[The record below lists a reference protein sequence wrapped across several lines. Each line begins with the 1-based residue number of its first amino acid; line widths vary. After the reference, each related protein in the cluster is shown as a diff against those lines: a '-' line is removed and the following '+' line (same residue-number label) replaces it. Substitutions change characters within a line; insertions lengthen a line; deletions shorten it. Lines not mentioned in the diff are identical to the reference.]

1 MKTRFDFVSNSS
13 SSSYIIAVGP
23 EYTSRMVARDVAE
36 KTFSDD
42 FEDVADFFENKTVLT
57 AIEINYRDWND
68 TYNDWVYNF
77 IPAGICV
84 DDSELSK
91 WFDANGEVRNDLDV
105 FEVIPKLSWHGDDG
119 MSENEDIVY
128 ERRLMGKITD
138 KTLKFTKW
146 LHDKVVEV
154 YGTEDSGYY
163 YTDSTDVSEIDAAK
177 QLAEYENNLA
187 KGNKLYLARFSY
199 DGDAMRYGYIYI
211 AETENWKRGIRQRML
226 EDSDCIK
233 EAWCIDS

>member
-1 MKTRFDFVSNSS
+1 MKIRTDFVSNSS

-23 EYTSRMVARDVAE
+23 EYTSRMAAQDVAE
-36 KTFSDD
+36 KTFGDG

-57 AIEINYRDWND
+57 AIEIKYSDWND
-68 TYNDWVYNF
+68 KYSDWMYNF

-84 DDSELSK
+84 DDEELDT
-91 WFDANGEVRNDLDV
+91 WFDDNGEVRNDLDIL
-105 FEVIPKLSWHGDDG
+105 EVIPKLSWHNDDG

-154 YGTEDSGYY
+154 YGIEHSGY
-163 YTDSTDVSEIDAAK
+163 YTDSADTSEIDAAK
-177 QLAEYENNLA
+177 QLAEYEKNLA
-187 KGNKLYLARFSY
+187 EGNKLYFTRFSY
-199 DGDAMRYGYIYI
+199 DGDAMCYGHIYI
-211 AETENWKRGIRQRML
+211 AETNEWKRGIRQRML
-226 EDSDCIK
+226 EDSDGIK
-233 EAWCIDS
+233 EAWYVDS